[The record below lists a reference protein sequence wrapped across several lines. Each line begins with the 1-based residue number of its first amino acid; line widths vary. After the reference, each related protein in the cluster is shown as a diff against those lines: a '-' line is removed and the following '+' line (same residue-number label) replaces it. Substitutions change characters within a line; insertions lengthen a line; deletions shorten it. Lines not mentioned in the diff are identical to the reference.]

1 MGTRHYDV
9 IVVGGSFAGLAVARQ
24 LRGEVL
30 LIDRH
35 EVGSHQTS
43 ACGTPL
49 WVLEAL
55 GVVDSV
61 LQVHRRV
68 VVHAPSRTVTFDV
81 TAAPYC
87 TFDYGKFCRGL
98 LDQCRG
104 RFLRATVTGLAEGVV
119 ETTEGRFAAPCV
131 VDCSGWQGVLT
142 HAGNVPRT
150 AMSFGLETDT
160 EYSGEA
166 LYFWARPERFGDGI
180 AWLFPTGRGSRVG
193 LGSYRGATKL
203 KGALTRFVDD
213 LAAAPGLYH
222 GTYFPSGL
230 GAATAGRVF
239 IVGDAAGHCLPFTAE
254 GIRPALYFGQE
265 CGRLVQQVLDG
276 VTTLDHALKAYRRRV
291 EAYRWAYRGLALG
304 EWAVTRAPQSWLG
317 AMAALAA
324 RPGVM
329 ARWWPR
335 YSRFGALQPFRGA
348 GERIDNGRS
357 ESEETAPREN
367 ANSWPWELAEAERA
381 AARGGAAGPRS
392 LKILSRSH
400 VEEAEAMVKDPVC
413 GMNVDES
420 KAAATAVY
428 RGQTYHFCSQGC
440 KATFEKAPEKYAA
453 R

>member
-1 MGTRHYDV
+1 MRTREHDV
-9 IVVGGSFAGLAVARQ
+9 IVVGASFAGLAVARQ
-24 LRGEVL
+24 LRGDVL

-35 EVGSHQTS
+35 EVGSHRTS

-68 VVHAPSRTVTFDV
+68 VVHAPSRTVTYDV
-81 TAAPYC
+81 TDAPYC

-98 LDQCRG
+98 LDQCRV
-104 RFLRATVTGLAEGVV
+104 RVLRATVTGLDESVV

-131 VDCSGWQGVLT
+131 VDCSGWQGLLAHT
-142 HAGNVPRT
+142 GTVPGT

-213 LAAAPGLYH
+213 LAVAPGAYH

-230 GAATAGRVF
+230 GEATAGRVF
-239 IVGDAAGHCLPFTAE
+239 VVGDAAGHCLPFTAE

-265 CGRLVQQVLDG
+265 CGRLVQQALEG
-276 VTTLDHALKAYRRRV
+276 TITLDHALKAYRRRV
-291 EAYRWAYRGLALG
+291 RAYRWAYRGLALAQ
-304 EWAVTRAPQSWLG
+304 WAVVRAPRRGLG
-317 AMAALAA
+317 AMAAVAA
-324 RPGVM
+324 RPGIM
-329 ARWWPR
+329 AGWWPR
-335 YSRFGALQPFRGA
+335 YSRFGALRPLGSA
-348 GERIDNGRS
+348 GEGRADGRV
-357 ESEETAPREN
+357 EETGR
-367 ANSWPWELAEAERA
+367 
-381 AARGGAAGPRS
+381 
-392 LKILSRSH
+392 
-400 VEEAEAMVKDPVC
+400 
-413 GMNVDES
+413 
-420 KAAATAVY
+420 
-428 RGQTYHFCSQGC
+428 QG
-440 KATFEKAPEKYAA
+440 
-453 R
+453 